1 VLGGVAHTAAFHRA
15 RTAIETSNLPPFFGK
30 SCKALWLADSTTMF
44 ILAVVFGLIA
54 VRPSVATRPVA
65 VLLALIPAAIGV
77 LICTF
82 LGGFFAGHILHCN
95 RCSGSSRWSSVS
107 RIKNIARGDLRS
119 GHVLA
124 SPEKRLLLE

>member
-1 VLGGVAHTAAFHRA
+1 
-15 RTAIETSNLPPFFGK
+15 
-30 SCKALWLADSTTMF
+30 MF

-82 LGGFFAGHILHCN
+82 LGGFFAGHILLATAAAVLLAGLQFP
-95 RCSGSSRWSSVS
+95 GSRT
-107 RIKNIARGDLRS
+107 
-119 GHVLA
+119 
-124 SPEKRLLLE
+124 